1 MVRAAGLVGSR
12 EMNTTY
18 VYIQNQGMDKVFA
31 KRKFAG
37 VAKIE
42 TIDKW
47 VQANSKKFD
56 RVFVVAC
63 NGKQEPAMRLSY
75 SVC

>member
-1 MVRAAGLVGSR
+1 MM
-12 EMNTTY
+12 MNTTY
-18 VYIQNQGMDKVFA
+18 VYIQDQGMDKVLA

-37 VAKIE
+37 VAKFN

-47 VQANSKKFD
+47 VQAHSKRFD

-63 NGKQEPAMRLSY
+63 NGKSEPAMRLSY